1 MTADDRAPRSGQT
14 FTPPALEPTTDEVPV
29 GSASAPTTGQQPT
42 RSSLRP
48 TTGQQPV
55 SGQSPVTPAPQSGS
69 AAQPASGQQP
79 TAPQRPFAP
88 VSTTQPL
95 QTRAEARTATPAATP
110 AVPATAG
117 SASAASSASA
127 PAATSATD
135 STDASQGAEHS
146 FAAVLGGGMG
156 KLKEYGDKAKRSITE
171 GNDMPAHPGKGAPR
185 RARVLVSRVDP
196 WSVLKIG
203 FLLSI
208 AIGIMTVVATYVIWH
223 VLDGQGLFILAND
236 WILQLFT
243 EPQDINLM
251 QFFELN
257 KWMSA
262 AILLAVVNVVLL
274 TALSAIAAFLYNA
287 VSSVV
292 GGVYVTLTD
301 D

>member
-1 MTADDRAPRSGQT
+1 MTADDRAPQSGQT
-14 FTPPALEPTTDEVPV
+14 FTPPAFEPTTDEVPV
-29 GSASAPTTGQQPT
+29 GSASTPTTGQQPT

-55 SGQSPVTPAPQSGS
+55 ASQRPTQATAPSS
-69 AAQPASGQQP
+69 SQQP
-79 TAPQRPFAP
+79 QRAFAP
-88 VSTTQPL
+88 VSGTVPTGGQRTVSSPISATQPVA
-95 QTRAEARTATPAATP
+95 TRSAAPAEA
-110 AVPATAG
+110 PATTE
-117 SASAASSASA
+117 A
-127 PAATSATD
+127 PAKPAGDADHGQGSSE
-135 STDASQGAEHS
+135 ST

-156 KLKEYGDKAKRSITE
+156 KLKEYGDKARRSITE

-185 RARVLVSRVDP
+185 RARVLVSRIDP

-208 AIGIMTVVATYVIWH
+208 AIGIMTVVATYVVWH

-236 WILQLFT
+236 WIVQLFT
-243 EPQDINLM
+243 EPQNINLM

>member
-14 FTPPALEPTTDEVPV
+14 FSPPAFEPTTDEVPV
-29 GSASAPTTGQQPT
+29 AGAAAQTSGSQPT

-55 SGQSPVTPAPQSGS
+55 SGQ
-69 AAQPASGQQP
+69 QPAATRQP
-79 TAPQRPFAP
+79 ESSRNPFAP
-88 VSTTQPL
+88 VSGTVATESRTASATAPTRAAATTPLRTQPH
-95 QTRAEARTATPAATP
+95 QADPSGKPAP
-110 AVPATAG
+110 
-117 SASAASSASA
+117 SAQSAA
-127 PAATSATD
+127 PGEQAT
-135 STDASQGAEHS
+135 EHS
-146 FAAVLGGGMG
+146 FTAVLGGGMG
-156 KLKEYGDKAKRSITE
+156 KLKEYGDKAKRSLTE
-171 GNDMPAHPGKGAPR
+171 GNDMPVNAGKGAPR
-185 RARVLVSRVDP
+185 RARVLVSRIDP

-208 AIGIMTVVATYVIWH
+208 AVGIMSVVAVYVVWH
-223 VLDGQGLFILAND
+223 VLNGMGTFELVNR
-236 WILQLFT
+236 WILDLFT
-243 EPQDINLM
+243 EPQNINLM

-262 AILLAVVNVVLL
+262 AILLSVVNVVLL
-274 TALSAIAAFLYNA
+274 TALSAIGAFLYNA